1 MDRTGEYTNVLVANE
16 QFNING
22 ISLIQTGKETIIIG
36 WNDSFVA
43 EVDDRK
49 VSLMSESDIFVVIKD
64 NALKSLWIKSKVV
77 WLLCV
82 NSIWKLR
89 IK

>member
-1 MDRTGEYTNVLVANE
+1 MDLIGEYTKVLVANE
-16 QFNING
+16 QVNING
-22 ISLIQTGKETIIIG
+22 VSLSQTGKEIIIIG
-36 WNDSFVA
+36 WNDSVVT

-49 VSLMSESDIFVVIKD
+49 VSIMFASDFFVVIKD
-64 NALKSLWIKSKVV
+64 NALKSLWIKSTVV